1 MITIFEK
8 LASLKQLTS
17 CWGDL
22 MITLHNTLTSR
33 KQPLKPLSEK
43 EITMYVCGV
52 TPYDFSHM
60 GHGRCY
66 TSFDVLYRL
75 LKALG
80 QNITYC
86 RNYTDI
92 DDKLLVKAEREYGD
106 PLRYHEVA
114 RTFIKAYQEDMQRLN
129 CLTPDHEP
137 YATKTIPEMIE
148 HIENLIA
155 KDHAYVVDGDV
166 YFRVK
171 SFKHYGA
178 LSKRKLEDLQAG
190 ARVDINEKKEDPLDF
205 ALWKSEPEG
214 MFWKSPWGYG
224 RPGWHIEC
232 SAMAAKHLGKHIDI
246 HAGGMDLIF
255 PHHENEI
262 AQSESV
268 YGQPFAQIWL
278 HNAFVRVDQEKMSK
292 SLGNFFTLRDVF
304 AQVDPMV
311 VRFYF
316 LQHHYRSPLDFSIT
330 DLKASEKAYR
340 RLCKVFENVTCPTDR
355 TDERVQRSA
364 LFIQLIASL
373 QDDLNTAG
381 ALGTVFEVLS
391 DLGNQACAVKYF
403 LQNVL
408 GLTLEPLVEQEV
420 VVTPEIQS
428 LLDARQEA
436 RNQKDWARADMLRD
450 QLKELGYDVQDKKS

>member
-1 MITIFEK
+1 MV
-8 LASLKQLTS
+8 
-17 CWGDL
+17 
-22 MITLHNTLTSR
+22 TLHNTLTAR

-43 EITMYVCGV
+43 EITMYVCGI

-66 TSFDVLYRL
+66 VSFDVLYRF
-75 LKALG
+75 LKVLG
-80 QNITYC
+80 YNVHYC

-92 DDKLLVKAEREYGD
+92 DDKLLLKAEREYGD
-106 PLRYHEVA
+106 ALRYQDVA
-114 RTFIKAYQEDMQRLN
+114 RIFIKAYQEDMHRLN
-129 CLTPDHEP
+129 CLPPDYEP

-148 HIENLIA
+148 HIQKLI
-155 KDHAYVVDGDV
+155 DNGHAYAVDGDV

-171 SFKHYGA
+171 SFKDYGA
-178 LSKRKLEDLQAG
+178 LSKRKIDDLQAG

-205 ALWKSEPEG
+205 ALWKSEPDG

-268 YGQPFAQIWL
+268 YGHYFAQLWL
-278 HNAFVRVDQEKMSK
+278 HNAFVRVNQEKMSK
-292 SLGNFFTLRDVF
+292 SLGNFFTLRDIF

-316 LQHHYRSPLDFSIT
+316 LQHHYRSPLDFSIE

-340 RLCKVFENVTCPTDR
+340 RLCKAFEGSACPVDGS
-355 TDERVQRSA
+355 DEHVQNSP
-364 LFIQLIASL
+364 LFKKLMSFL
-373 QDDLNTAG
+373 QDDLNSAG
-381 ALGTVFEVLS
+381 ALGVVFEELG
-391 DLGNQACAVKYF
+391 DLDEQICAVKFF
-403 LQNVL
+403 LQKVL
-408 GLTLEPLVEQEV
+408 GLTLVPLVEEV
-420 VVTPEIQS
+420 AAITPEIQR
-428 LLDARQEA
+428 LLDERQQARA
-436 RNQKDWARADMLRD
+436 QKDWSRADKLRD
-450 QLKELGYDVQDKKS
+450 QLKDLGYDVQDKKI